1 MSSVLNK
8 FAIFPRRRPVIAY
21 RLELGLLLAPFLVGA
36 LVLIVL
42 PALLTIPLAF
52 TDYNAFS
59 APHWSGLQNFATILR
74 REIFWT
80 ALRNSLCYVAL
91 AAPLQLLG
99 ALLLALLLY
108 HQRTGVRQYRIAAFL
123 PTVIPEVAYALIWLW
138 LFNPL
143 YGPLNKVLGWFGLP
157 GVAWLVD
164 PDTALLSLVLM
175 SAFRMGEGMLILIA
189 ALQGIPPA
197 YFQVAALDGGSRWQ
211 IWRHITLPLLTP
223 WLLLLL
229 LRDIL
234 LSAQSSF
241 APVYMMTGG
250 GPDYATMLLPYLVY
264 EEAFTHF
271 RLGHAASMMV
281 IMFVGIGGLLWLVY
295 RLVGGWGYTDEV

>member
-1 MSSVLNK
+1 VLTVLNK
-8 FAIFPRRRPVIAY
+8 IPLIQRRRPVAAY
-21 RLELGLLLAPFLVGA
+21 RLELGLLLAPFLVGT
-36 LVLIVL
+36 LLLIVL
-42 PALLTIPLAF
+42 PALLTIVLAF
-52 TDYNAFS
+52 TDYNAFA
-59 APHWSGLQNFATILR
+59 APQWTGLQNFVTLFR
-74 REIFWT
+74 REIFWI
-80 ALRNSLCYVAL
+80 ALRNSLVYVAL

-99 ALLLALLLY
+99 ALLLAMLLY
-108 HQRTGVRQYRIAAFL
+108 HQRYGVRQYRIAAFL

-164 PDTALLSLVLM
+164 SDTALLSLVFM
-175 SAFRMGEGMLILIA
+175 SAFRMGEGMLVLIA
-189 ALQGIPPA
+189 ALQGIPPT

-211 IWRHITLPLLTP
+211 SWRYITLPLLTP

-250 GPDYATMLLPYLVY
+250 GPDYATLLLPYLVY

-281 IMFVGIGGLLWLVY
+281 LMFVGIGGLLWLVY